1 MAVRFEGGRLVTERG
16 EALVSG
22 LGLTLGDP
30 PAASWR
36 DPTGEAALA
45 AREIY
50 DARWPR
56 LDGEDEQT
64 WRARQ
69 ARLAAAVRWDPTRH
83 DPRGRYTVI
92 VRRRVPGRPVIARE
106 VCYTELSDACLLAEG
121 LAAEAVRRGW
131 AAEYQ
136 VLAGDRVLARGEARP

>member
-1 MAVRFEGGRLVTERG
+1 MVVRFEGGRLVTESG
-16 EALVSG
+16 EAPVSG

-30 PAASWR
+30 PPAAWWR
-36 DPTGEAALA
+36 DPTGEGLVL
-45 AREIY
+45 RSIL
-50 DARWPR
+50 DQRWPR

-69 ARLAAAVRWDPTRH
+69 ARLAAAVRWDPTRD
-83 DPRGRYTVI
+83 DPRGRFEVI

-121 LAAEAVRRGW
+121 LAAEALRRGW
-131 AAEYQ
+131 AAEYE